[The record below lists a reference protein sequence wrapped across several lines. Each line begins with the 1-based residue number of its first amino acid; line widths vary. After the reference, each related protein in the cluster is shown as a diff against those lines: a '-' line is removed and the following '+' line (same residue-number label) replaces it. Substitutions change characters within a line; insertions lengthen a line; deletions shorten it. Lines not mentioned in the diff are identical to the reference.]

1 MRPWTRLQDW
11 ATLFAGLY
19 AALSPIW
26 VSTTGER
33 DAFWALIALGVLL
46 AVTSLFS
53 LGMPGVAATEWLAA
67 LFGVLLFVA
76 PWVLSYTDRV
86 GASWTSWVVGAI
98 AAVLGGFT
106 GFSMSAGNR
115 PGGEAIQ
122 P

>member
-11 ATLFAGLY
+11 GTLLAGLY

-33 DAFWALIALGVLL
+33 DAFWALIVLGALL
-46 AVTSLFS
+46 AVTALCSLA
-53 LGMPGVAATEWLAA
+53 LPGVVATEWLTV

-98 AAVLGGFT
+98 AVVLGAITVGT
-106 GFSMSAGNR
+106 GNR
-115 PGGEAIQ
+115 RHPQVIQ